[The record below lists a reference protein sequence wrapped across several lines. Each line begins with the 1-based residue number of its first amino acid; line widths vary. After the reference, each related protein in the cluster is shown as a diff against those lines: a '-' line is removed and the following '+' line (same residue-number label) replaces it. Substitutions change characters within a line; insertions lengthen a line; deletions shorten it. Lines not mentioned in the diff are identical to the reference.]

1 MNEGRD
7 FCFCGDGGIDG
18 DGGGSGLFR
27 SGGVDCAAMI
37 CFMLEGDIF
46 ALGEVSVEVTVK
58 VELVLAFIVNIA
70 L

>member
-1 MNEGRD
+1 MREGISVSVVMVVLMVMVVGVV
-7 FCFCGDGGIDG
+7 CLGAVV
-18 DGGGSGLFR
+18 
-27 SGGVDCAAMI
+27 VDCAAMI

-46 ALGEVSVEVTVK
+46 ALGEVSVEVIVK

>member
-1 MNEGRD
+1 MREGISVSVVMVVLMVMVVGVV
-7 FCFCGDGGIDG
+7 CLGAVV
-18 DGGGSGLFR
+18 
-27 SGGVDCAAMI
+27 VDCAAMI

-46 ALGEVSVEVTVK
+46 ALGEVSVVVTVK

>member
-1 MNEGRD
+1 MREGISVSVVMVVLMVMVVGVV
-7 FCFCGDGGIDG
+7 CLGAVV
-18 DGGGSGLFR
+18 
-27 SGGVDCAAMI
+27 VDCAAMI
-37 CFMLEGDIF
+37 YFMLEGDIF